1 MRRLDDT
8 LNRLQLDG
16 SWLGFTV
23 NLQDLAGAALA
34 TGIVLAVA
42 GLVTGALMLAATQIF
57 GAEIP
62 SKALRRMITAV
73 LAAIVLGSL
82 SGMVGWGMQYDMP
95 L

>member
-1 MRRLDDT
+1 
-8 LNRLQLDG
+8 
-16 SWLGFTV
+16 
-23 NLQDLAGAALA
+23 
-34 TGIVLAVA
+34 
-42 GLVTGALMLAATQIF
+42 MLAATQIF